1 VARNN
6 IELGESLSHCFD
18 MHGGRDRKD
27 GTNIAGTSIDIYN
40 NTFRAKERAVVIRGV
55 PIIQC
60 DIHNNWFLQHT
71 QPQLAVRAEDHTIVS
86 NNAYGA
92 DQKIIP

>member
-1 VARNN
+1 
-6 IELGESLSHCFD
+6 

-27 GTNIAGTSIDIYN
+27 GTNIAGTAIDIYN

-60 DIHNNWFLQHT
+60 DVHNNWFLQHA
-71 QPQLAVRAEDHTIVS
+71 QPQLAVRAEKNTIVRD
-86 NNAYGA
+86 NAYGTEPN
-92 DQKIIP
+92 IIP